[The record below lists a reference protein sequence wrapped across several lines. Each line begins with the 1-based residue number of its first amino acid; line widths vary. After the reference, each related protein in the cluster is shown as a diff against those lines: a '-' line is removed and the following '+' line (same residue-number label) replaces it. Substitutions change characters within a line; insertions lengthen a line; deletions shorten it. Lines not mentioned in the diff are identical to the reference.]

1 MVVAS
6 FSDVQNYQS
15 MNEIDL
21 SQYLFQ
27 SITLPQFNV
36 AIEHGPVE
44 IVDIFMKNGGS
55 FYTYVAVY
63 QRINHH

>member
-27 SITLPQFNV
+27 SITPRQFNV
-36 AIEHGPVE
+36 TIEHGPVE
-44 IVDIFMKNGGS
+44 IVDLFMKNGGS
-55 FYTYVAVY
+55 FYGYVAVY
-63 QRINHH
+63 HRVDHH